1 MPDDTFGYVKT
12 RYDVLIVGGGHAG
25 AQAAISLRQLK
36 FHGSIAIIGDEP
48 ELPYERPPLSKDYLS
63 REKTFDR
70 ILLRPA
76 SFWEERNVTLLTGR
90 EVDMVDPSDMKI
102 IADDGSVIVYGT
114 LIWAA
119 GGRPRR
125 LRCAGGDLEGV
136 HSVRTRA
143 DVDRIQAELGDVEDV
158 AVVGGGY
165 IGLET
170 AAVLTGLGKKVTV
183 LEAQDRV
190 LARVAGPVISRFYEA
205 QHRAHG
211 VDIRFGATVEAIEES
226 GGRACGVRLSTGETI
241 PCQMVIV
248 GIGIAPSIDALISA
262 GASYAY
268 GNGVV
273 VDEFCRT
280 TMPDIYA
287 VGDCALHN
295 NPFADGAQIRLESV
309 QNASDMAMTAAK
321 AIVGM
326 PEAYRSVPWF
336 WSNQYDLRLQT
347 VGLSRGYDE
356 EVVRG
361 DVSSRSFSV
370 AYLKQGRIIALDC
383 VNAAKDY
390 VQGKRLIEAGV
401 RVSARAVS
409 DPANA
414 LRDIA

>member
-1 MPDDTFGYVKT
+1 MASDSFSYEKT

-25 AQAAISLRQLK
+25 AQAAISLRQLG
-36 FHGSIAIIGDEP
+36 FPGSIAIIGAEP
-48 ELPYERPPLSKDYLS
+48 ELPYERPPLSKDYLA
-63 REKTFDR
+63 RERSFDR

-76 SFWEERNVTLLTGR
+76 SFWEERNVTMLMGR

-102 IADDGSVIVYGT
+102 IADDGSVIVYGM

-125 LRCAGGDLEGV
+125 LKCAGGDLEGV

-143 DVDRIQAELGDVEDV
+143 DVERIQAELDDVDHV

-170 AAVLTGLGKKVTV
+170 AAVLTGLGKRVTV

-190 LARVAGPVISRFYEA
+190 LARVAGPAISRFYETR
-205 QHRAHG
+205 HRAHG
-211 VDIRFGATVEAIEES
+211 VDIRLGVTVDAIEGRE
-226 GGRACGVRLSTGETI
+226 GRAHGVRLGTGETI

-262 GASYAY
+262 GASYAH

-273 VDEFCRT
+273 VDAFCRT

-295 NPFADGAQIRLESV
+295 NPFADGAQVRLESV
-309 QNASDMAMTAAK
+309 QNATDMAMTAAK
-321 AIVGM
+321 AIVGI
-326 PEAYRSVPWF
+326 PEPYRSVPWF

-347 VGLSRGYDE
+347 AGLSLGYDE

-361 DVSSRSFSV
+361 DIASNSFSV
-370 AYLKQGRIIALDC
+370 AYLKGGRLVALDC

-390 VQGKRLIEAGV
+390 VQAKRLIEAGA
-401 RVSARAVS
+401 RVCAQTVA